1 MRSAPLVG
9 DELRHATLRLQ
20 ALLSTAP
27 APWLRR
33 LADQSARAQLGKG
46 IMIVDRQQSGDPPSA
61 HRHDDLAAV
70 ADVLDV
76 AAELVMQFPH
86 ADLAFETWPM

>member
-1 MRSAPLVG
+1 MRSVPLVG
-9 DELRHATLRLQ
+9 DELRNATLRLQ
-20 ALLSTAP
+20 TRLSTAP

-33 LADQSARAQLGKG
+33 LADQPARAQLGKG
-46 IMIVDRQQSGDPPSA
+46 IAIVDRQQPRDPPPA

-76 AAELVMQFPH
+76 AAELVMQLPH
-86 ADLAFETWPM
+86 TDLTL